1 MLVSI
6 YVWSLLQVI
15 TGTDVIM
22 RNGVTQNVATKL
34 HAITEMSCYSGAE
47 RSFDVSQF
55 DLARAARAGEIVVI

>member
-15 TGTDVIM
+15 TDTDAIM
-22 RNGVTQNVATKL
+22 KNGVTQNVNTRSQV
-34 HAITEMSCYSGAE
+34 ITIMSCYSE
-47 RSFDVSQF
+47 KSFDVSQL

>member
-15 TGTDVIM
+15 TGTDAIM
-22 RNGVTQNVATKL
+22 KNGVTQNVTTRFDV
-34 HAITEMSCYSGAE
+34 ITVMSCYCE
-47 RSFDVSQF
+47 KSFDVSQF